1 MNVSQVLICS
11 TQGGDLSTSNLL
23 SIPFKRLLMLKLVE
37 LTVNPSMRHLRK
49 RLPCMS
55 SSIFHSYN
63 EVRNLELVLPLIST
77 PTPDSAS
84 SAVAGHSRPCLSA
97 LRPRGMLPMEMDT
110 PQSSGSPSRFQKAMR
125 NRAQQVHKVLSRT
138 KKSSDSD

>member
-1 MNVSQVLICS
+1 MSSADLLNTRWRFINKQSF
-11 TQGGDLSTSNLL
+11 GDPLQEASDAEASGAHSEPFNEAFEEETPLNEQP
-23 SIPFKRLLMLKLVE
+23 SIPFNV
-37 LTVNPSMRHLRK
+37 
-49 RLPCMS
+49 
-55 SSIFHSYN
+55 
-63 EVRNLELVLPLIST
+63 VRNLELVLPLIST